1 MDKLKGSMDTLSAM
15 QITEDTRGLDA
26 ECKTILYKKE
36 VLAVILQGVI
46 TEYKG
51 YSRQEVLEFIED
63 DSITRTMEV
72 SPGRTNTETRGS
84 NTEFIHLNEKTSNF
98 DLAFQAKN
106 PLLSTEDIQI
116 NLHINIEPQKK
127 YKTKYPIEKRGIYY
141 LARRLSS
148 QLSLV
153 LEKTDYAPLEKCYSI
168 WICRDDIPSEDC
180 YSISV
185 YEIVNT
191 KNTSANT
198 VAKESYDLMTLVVIK
213 LGNEVYNGDKEDEG
227 YELLRF
233 LNAILYPHKQNF
245 MSVISD
251 YIDFSENEELWKE
264 VTGVSSWF
272 DVVYEGT
279 KDDAKKAVMV
289 EVEEEKR
296 LAREEIEEEKRL
308 AREEIEEEKKLAREE
323 IEEEKRLARE
333 GAEKEKR
340 LARKEAEE
348 EKRLAREEI
357 EEEKRLARE
366 GAEKEK
372 RLAREEGIQAVVIDN
387 LEEQIPKERIILKLQ
402 KHFKLSEEESEQYY
416 NKFTV
421 RTF

>member
-63 DSITRTMEV
+63 DLITRTMEV

-106 PLLSTEDIQI
+106 PLLS
-116 NLHINIEPQKK
+116 
-127 YKTKYPIEKRGIYY
+127 
-141 LARRLSS
+141 
-148 QLSLV
+148 
-153 LEKTDYAPLEKCYSI
+153 
-168 WICRDDIPSEDC
+168 
-180 YSISV
+180 
-185 YEIVNT
+185 
-191 KNTSANT
+191 
-198 VAKESYDLMTLVVIK
+198 
-213 LGNEVYNGDKEDEG
+213 DEG

-296 LAREEIEEEKRL
+296 LAREEIEEEK
-308 AREEIEEEKKLAREE
+308 K
-323 IEEEKRLARE
+323 
-333 GAEKEKR
+333 
-340 LARKEAEE
+340 
-348 EKRLAREEI
+348 LAREEI